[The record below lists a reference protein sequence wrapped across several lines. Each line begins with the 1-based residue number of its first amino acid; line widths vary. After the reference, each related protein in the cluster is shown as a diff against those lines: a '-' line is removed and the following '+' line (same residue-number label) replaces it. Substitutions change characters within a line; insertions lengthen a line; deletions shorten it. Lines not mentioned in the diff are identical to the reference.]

1 MTLVCCGYICSYDR
15 TWFLVLVFHSV
26 GWWQLR
32 HICDMVQTIGEN
44 SFMPIKA
51 ISLLRAFCLHWISP
65 GIRPFKAKTIWVT
78 KSSIYWS
85 LPFHLIWQERLIW
98 LTPGSCRGLLDI
110 SSGWYTI
117 LYPNLPFSCFPWDQ
131 DNTLFPVFSYDV
143 SSYCLLFWETLYW
156 CCEKS
161 ASKVISK
168 KATPMDGQL
177 FLIKHLLILREQVA
191 IWLSLWKKIHL
202 IC

>member
-131 DNTLFPVFSYDV
+131 DNTLLPVFPMMYHLTVCYSEKHFIDV
-143 SSYCLLFWETLYW
+143 VKRVQARSSPRKLLPWM
-156 CCEKS
+156 
-161 ASKVISK
+161 AS
-168 KATPMDGQL
+168 
-177 FLIKHLLILREQVA
+177 FF
-191 IWLSLWKKIHL
+191 WLSTSSF
-202 IC
+202 